1 MRAALTSLVQQAGY
15 GLRERGLGCR
25 RAAISLV
32 YTDGVQLTRQ
42 AVAKTPA
49 ADDQAL
55 QHLALTA
62 LYRAWQRR
70 VRVRQLVLSCSL
82 LQHPVQQLSLFA
94 AVDRSRER
102 NRQIS
107 EACDAIRTRCGAA
120 AIYRGSQGALVAGA
134 PLSP

>member
-1 MRAALTSLVQQAGY
+1 MARIVWRATHPLVFAVRRRTVANVDSM
-15 GLRERGLGCR
+15 GLD
-25 RAAISLV
+25 V
-32 YTDGVQLTRQ
+32 
-42 AVAKTPA
+42 
-49 ADDQAL
+49 
-55 QHLALTA
+55 
-62 LYRAWQRR
+62 RAWQRR

-120 AIYRGSQGALVAGA
+120 AIYRGSQGPLIAGA
-134 PLSP
+134 QLSP